1 MKFFSKAVSTF
12 FGAGYFPLAP
22 GTFASLVAM
31 LLYKLFLAEW
41 SWPCYLLLCLLLVL
55 IGVLAST
62 IYSKQLGQ
70 KDPHQIV
77 VDEVCGQWLALFLV
91 PSGWLPVL
99 ISFLLFRFF
108 DVVKP
113 YPIRRLEHLSAG
125 WGIMADDL
133 LAGVYAGILVHGYL
147 ILK

>member
-1 MKFFSKAVSTF
+1 MKFFSKAISTF

-22 GTFASLVAM
+22 GTFASLVAV
-31 LLYKLFLAEW
+31 LLYKFFLAGW
-41 SWPCYLLLCLLLVL
+41 SWLYYLLLCLILTL
-55 IGVLAST
+55 IGVVASA
-62 IYSKQLGQ
+62 IHSKQLDQ

-91 PSGWLPVL
+91 PSDWLPVL
-99 ISFLLFRFF
+99 ISFFLFRFF

-113 YPIRRLEHLSAG
+113 YPIRRLEHLREG

-133 LAGVYAGILVHGYL
+133 LAGVYAGILVHLYL
-147 ILK
+147 VLK